1 MRVLHILNTNK
12 YSGAENVAITIINE
26 MKRDNEII
34 YVSPEGSI
42 RDCLE
47 ENNINFEPIKKI
59 SIKEIRRVIKKYNP
73 DIIHAHDFTASIISS
88 LVKGKVKLISHIHN
102 NYPWMKKINLRT
114 IIYLISTIRYYKILL
129 VSNSVLEE
137 YVFRKFLKNKAI
149 VIGNPIDI
157 SKTIKEAQKGIIN
170 ENYDL
175 AFLGRLAEQK
185 NPLEFIEIVHELNKK
200 IDISAVMIGTGNKE
214 KDCRDLINKYNLQ
227 GIIELKGFLKNPYV
241 VLKNC
246 KILCM
251 TSIFEGYGLV
261 AIEALTLGKPVVAT
275 NVGGIPT
282 IVNEKCGKLSNNIEE
297 RISEIE
303 KLLTNRE
310 YYDRKSEE
318 AIKRANELNNLDS
331 YICNI
336 KNIYEGI

>member
-42 RDCLE
+42 RDYLE